1 MGEVFIAALLLEK
14 DIILI
19 CASRGAAQLLL
30 SVCETFTK
38 RTGVICKD
46 PNLTTS
52 KTKAM
57 WVVGTTKPNII
68 PSSLVLNGRNLPYVD
83 SLLHLG
89 HTLISNSKITK

>member
-1 MGEVFIAALLLEK
+1 MGEVFITSILLEK

-30 SVCETFTK
+30 SVCETLTK
-38 RTGVICKD
+38 ETGVICKD
-46 PNLTTS
+46 PNLTMS

-68 PSSLVLNGRNLPYVD
+68 PSSLVLNGRNLPFVD
-83 SLLHLG
+83 SLLDLG
-89 HTLISNSKITK
+89 HTLISK

>member
-1 MGEVFIAALLLEK
+1 MFVAALLLEK

-30 SVCETFTK
+30 SVYETLTK
-38 RTGVICKD
+38 ETGVFSKD
-46 PNLTTS
+46 PNLNMS

-68 PSSLVLNGRNLPYVD
+68 PASLVLNGRNLPYVN
-83 SLLHLG
+83 SLSNLG
-89 HTLISNSKITK
+89 HTLISQ